1 MGVLANPQID
11 GENSLEDG
19 EKCEARCPVECLS
32 KDRAKSNLLS
42 LACLPGL
49 WIPLSLQIRPYIKD
63 ENPHTLKMKVLA
75 PPLGG
80 GFPSFLPLQLCQS
93 ASFLLLTL
101 STASGPVGRS
111 RDSFHVL
118 SERA

>member
-49 WIPLSLQIRPYIKD
+49 WIPLSLQRRPYIKD

-80 GFPSFLPLQLCQS
+80 GAFPPSYHSSS
-93 ASFLLLTL
+93 ASLPH
-101 STASGPVGRS
+101 SCC
-111 RDSFHVL
+111 
-118 SERA
+118 